1 MTFNVSGDTL
11 NAILN
16 QRSQDMLA
24 ANNWNVVQYSVLVHM
39 MAQVSGL
46 KAGELVHVIADAHI
60 YDRHVPVI
68 EKMLT
73 QEPQAA
79 PTFVMDKSVTDFYR
93 FTRDSFSL
101 EGYHPQP
108 FDDEIPVA
116 I

>member
-1 MTFNVSGDTL
+1 M
-11 NAILN
+11 
-16 QRSQDMLA
+16 
-24 ANNWNVVQYSVLVHM
+24 
-39 MAQVSGL
+39 
-46 KAGELVHVIADAHI
+46 
-60 YDRHVPVI
+60 I